1 MIIEINKDIDKYKE
15 SVVLGLTAK
24 QLIYSILSVIVGGSV
39 VFLLYPYVGLTVSA
53 YIAIPAVAPIA
64 LTGFYSY
71 HGMSFIQKMRLKF
84 HFAFG
89 NKALA
94 YESTEG
100 EKVIQKIRMDG
111 EMEKKKKAKGRH
123 KGKDRSG
130 AGRKEFDEKKNS
142 MLGAVI
148 LTVVLCILLFAFAIF
163 YKFFMR

>member
-71 HGMSFIQKMRLKF
+71 HGMSFIQKMRLKL

-100 EKVIQKIRMDG
+100 EKVIQKIRMDE

-123 KGKDRSG
+123 KGKDRNG
-130 AGRKEFDEKKNS
+130 ADGDIQASKKS
-142 MLGAVI
+142 MLGMVI

>member
-24 QLIYSILSVIVGGSV
+24 QLIYSILSVVVGGSV
-39 VFLLYPYVGLTVSA
+39 VFLLYPYVGLTISA

-71 HGMSFIQKMRLKF
+71 HGMSFMQKMRLKL

-94 YESTEG
+94 
-100 EKVIQKIRMDG
+100 
-111 EMEKKKKAKGRH
+111 
-123 KGKDRSG
+123 
-130 AGRKEFDEKKNS
+130 
-142 MLGAVI
+142 
-148 LTVVLCILLFAFAIF
+148 
-163 YKFFMR
+163 